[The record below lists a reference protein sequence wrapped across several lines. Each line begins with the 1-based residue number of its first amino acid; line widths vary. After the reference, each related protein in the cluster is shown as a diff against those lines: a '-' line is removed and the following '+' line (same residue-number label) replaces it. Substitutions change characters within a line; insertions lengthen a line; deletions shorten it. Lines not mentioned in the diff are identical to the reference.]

1 MTVARNT
8 VTKKAVSIG
17 VEYRASC
24 HRAMALGHLPGAHK
38 DPQMLSSILQSRF
51 GYKEENMK
59 ILSDDKN
66 PNPGHDYPSAHNI
79 RDAMNWLVDNA
90 GPADHLVFHFS
101 GHGGQIEK
109 DGRLEEVIFPVDCVL
124 DHEGAMTNYIT
135 DDEIHQLVEKV
146 PEGTHFIMIFD
157 CCHSGHIAE
166 LHHELHS
173 DVHLHSLILP
183 QKSSEQ
189 GGETSFIARNVRVRA
204 RSSQVDS
211 TLEPKVVKL
220 ERHHFPNVEC
230 WEACRA
236 DQLALGDKNGGLF
249 MRAFTQAIQSHP
261 GNINHDEL
269 FKFIVEEMSRILQ
282 TSGKQMPDSLPSP
295 QLEFEGDEDRVR
307 YSPCNI

>member
-51 GYKEENMK
+51 GYKEENIK

-66 PNPGHDYPSAHNI
+66 HNHDYPSAHNI
-79 RDAMNWLVDNA
+79 YVVHIPSNYIIQRDAMNWLVDNA
-90 GPADHLVFHFS
+90 GPEDHLVFHF
-101 GHGGQIEK
+101 
-109 DGRLEEVIFPVDCVL
+109 IFPVDYAL

-146 PEGTHFIMIFD
+146 PKDTHFIMIFD

-183 QKSSEQ
+183 QKSSGQ
-189 GGETSFIARNVRVRA
+189 GGETSFIARNA
-204 RSSQVDS
+204 

-220 ERHHFPNVEC
+220 EPHHFPNVEC

-249 MRAFTQAIQSHP
+249 MRAFTQAIR
-261 GNINHDEL
+261 
-269 FKFIVEEMSRILQ
+269 SRALQ
-282 TSGKQMPDSLPSP
+282 DMKLARIISPEWFNLGTCGTSPARWL
-295 QLEFEGDEDRVR
+295 
-307 YSPCNI
+307 